1 MSYGL
6 IYTIPFASLRNE
18 ACVVEI
24 EKEGYTGLAL
34 ELIGAESPF
43 EVDVEDDDFLYI
55 PTRFSTARIRVV
67 GSDYLQQLYSTA
79 YQQYRVTFKRDGVV
93 TWCGFVKPEL
103 YTQDYTSENF
113 ELEIECL
120 SAMSVLEFIN
130 YKQSGTDG
138 KVFVSL
144 WDLLTKCVES
154 SRGQYSGVYI
164 PYVYSRSESDYNTGS
179 SNVLEYMTV
188 SEQNFF
194 DEDDKPMK
202 LKEVLEEICKLFNWT
217 CTDYLGSLYFVDVD
231 HSGIYKHYDRYPLWN
246 TCIRVPQSDVLS
258 VQKVGFSG
266 SDHSMDRL
274 NGWNKVTVKTS
285 NYPVGDLLPEEEFG
299 VKEMYD
305 SYKAIND
312 GYTEETYVRGMI
324 LDLWKVKAYGEEFPL
339 GSGKIYELTDE
350 QVKITG
356 SRLNYNM
363 LLGASAYKIGTVA
376 AERSGNGYR
385 VTGANYDW
393 KKLIRYRVSSV
404 VAGKPILVAKGAVA
418 PYMQG
423 AIGIEADILFTTNYA
438 DPHKVSIQE
447 FHVLRFSLK
456 IGGNYWN
463 GTSWQTAKA
472 TFDVG
477 IGEVGKEVERTSTR
491 GTKTADMPYEG
502 LTGYIVKFPDDRVL
516 IGELEIIMYAV
527 DYPYQEDKRIRIVDI
542 ENLKLTYQKK
552 DDITDEGNNSD
563 RYYEN
568 VVNED
573 YINELDEIEFKI
585 SSYNN
590 DGACYSKVL
599 FDDKYLT
606 DNLYSA
612 IVNKNI
618 RPEEHLIQRIVNR
631 YSATRI
637 KLTQVL
643 KETPELTPLTKLSDN
658 STVGSIFMIAGG
670 SIDYKM
676 GQFRCVMVEV

>member
-1 MSYGL
+1 MNYGL
-6 IYTIPFASLRNE
+6 IYTIPFASHRNE

-24 EKEGYTGLAL
+24 EKEDYTGSPM
-34 ELIGAESPF
+34 ELTGANTPF
-43 EVDVEDDDFLYI
+43 EVDIEDDDFLYI

-67 GSDYLQQLYSTA
+67 GSDYLQSLYSTA
-79 YQQYRVTFKRDGVV
+79 YQQYRVTFKREGVV
-93 TWCGFVKPEL
+93 TWCGFVKPEV
-103 YTQDYTSENF
+103 YTQDYSSDKF
-113 ELEIECL
+113 ELEIECM
-120 SAMSVLEFIN
+120 SSMSVLEFIN
-130 YKQSGTDG
+130 YKQTGVDG

-144 WDLLTKCVES
+144 WDLLTKCIDS
-154 SRGQYSGVYI
+154 SHGQYSAVYI
-164 PYVYSRSESDYNTGS
+164 PHVYARDKRSYDLGV
-179 SNVLEYMTV
+179 SNVLEYMTI

-194 DEDDKPMK
+194 DEDDKAMK
-202 LKEVLEEICKLFNWT
+202 LKEVLEEICKLLNWT
-217 CTDYLGSLYFVDVD
+217 CVDWRGELYFVDVD
-231 HSGIYKHYDRYPLWN
+231 HSGNYHCYDRLPNWN
-246 TCIRVPQSDVLS
+246 TYLTVGQEEVLN
-258 VQKVGFSG
+258 VQGIGFSG
-266 SDHSMDRL
+266 TGHAYDKL
-274 NGWNKVTVKTS
+274 NGCNKVTVKTS
-285 NYPVGDLLPEEEFG
+285 NYPIGALIPEEEFG

-305 SYKAIND
+305 SYKTIND
-312 GYTEETYVRGMI
+312 GYTEETYVQGMI

-393 KKLIRYRVSSV
+393 KKLIRYRASSRI
-404 VAGKPILVAKGAVA
+404 AGKPILVAKGAVA

-438 DPHKVSIQE
+438 DPHKVFIQE

-456 IGGNYWN
+456 IGSNYWN
-463 GTSWQTAKA
+463 GSSWQAAKA

-502 LTGYIVKFPDDRVL
+502 LTGYIVEFPEDRAL
-516 IGELEIIMYAV
+516 IGELELVMYAV
-527 DYPYQEDKRIRIVDI
+527 DYPYQNDKRIGIVDI
-542 ENLKLTYQKK
+542 ENLKLSYQKK

-568 VVNED
+568 IVNED

-599 FDDKYLT
+599 LDGNYLT

-612 IVNKNI
+612 IVDKAI
-618 RPEEHLIQRIVNR
+618 RPEEHLIQRIVNH
-631 YSATRI
+631 YSAPRI
-637 KLTQVL
+637 KLTQVI

-658 STVGSIFMIAGG
+658 FMVGKIFMPAGG
-670 SIDYKM
+670 SLDYKM
-676 GQFRCVMVEV
+676 GQFKCVMVEI